1 MEKRELVIIGSGPAG
16 LTAAIYAKRA
26 GLDVLLL
33 EKGVVG
39 GQVNI
44 TDKIENWPGTISIGG
59 MELAQS
65 FKKHAETLKVEIRD
79 CSVVGIDVQ
88 NGKKRI
94 LTDKEAIEAE
104 ALILATGSN
113 FRKLGCKG
121 ERDFTGAGVSYC
133 AVCDG
138 AFFEGADIA
147 VVGGGNAA
155 VEEAAYLTRF
165 AAKVYLIHRRNEFRA
180 DHVAVEE
187 ALANSKIVPVMDTT
201 VESIEGEGL
210 VNRITIR
217 NVKSGNVSAL
227 NVSGVF
233 IFVGTQ
239 PNVSYLGTAGSVV
252 KQTPAGWIITNEHME
267 TSADGIFAAGDVRE
281 KTLRQVVTAAGDGA
295 EAAMAAYQYISGK
308 IRLRRQLFEPV
319 HAIGFFS
326 SSIDKDEISIRT
338 AVESYYTDK
347 DIKLVFVDTYR
358 DKNFTAEMGLD
369 TLPAVVEMSNGNI
382 ARTAQIRSLEDVKRF
397 VKDNKTK

>member
-1 MEKRELVIIGSGPAG
+1 MEKREVVIVGSGPAG

-39 GQVNI
+39 GQINI
-44 TDKIENWPGTISIGG
+44 TDKIENWPGTISVGG
-59 MELAQS
+59 MELARS
-65 FKKHAETLKVEIRD
+65 FRKHAECLNVEIRD
-79 CSVVGIDVQ
+79 CDVVGIDVQ
-88 NGKKRI
+88 NGNKRI

-104 ALILATGSN
+104 AIILATGSN
-113 FRKLGCKG
+113 FRKLGCNG
-121 ERDFTGAGVSYC
+121 EREFTGAGVSYC

-155 VEEAAYLTRF
+155 VEEAVYLTRF

-180 DHVAVEE
+180 DYVAVEE
-187 ALANSKIVPVMDTT
+187 ALANAKIVPIMDTT

-210 VNRITIR
+210 VNKITIR
-217 NVKSGNVSAL
+217 NVKTGNLSELGVA
-227 NVSGVF
+227 GVF

-239 PNVSYLGTAGSVV
+239 PNVSYLGTMGSVV
-252 KQTPAGWIITNEHME
+252 KQTPAGWIITDEHME

-295 EAAMAAYQYISGK
+295 EAAMSAYQYINSQV
-308 IRLRRQLFEPV
+308 RLHRLLFEPDNV
-319 HAIGFFS
+319 IAFFS
-326 SSIDKDEISIRT
+326 SSIDTDEIAVRT
-338 AVESYYTDK
+338 AVEGYYAGNNTK
-347 DIKLVFVDTYR
+347 VVFVDTYR
-358 DKNFTAEMGLD
+358 DKNVIPKIGLHTFPAAAELSSGRIM
-369 TLPAVVEMSNGNI
+369 
-382 ARTAQIRSLEDVKRF
+382 RTAPIKSLDEMKEF
-397 VKDNKTK
+397 LAHCETK